1 MSELKKAL
9 EEKLGEHRVHSFNRG
24 VEDYIDMLLLDIET
38 KIPMKILMTD
48 GLSEYNMPVPEKYKG
63 REFNEIYF
71 ALPSYWEIEEK
82 ENPLMKWPLDQIQ
95 KLAKHVI
102 ENETWYGPGHTFS
115 NGNPPQS
122 LSENMKQ
129 NHLLMADPI
138 LLEDLLQPI
147 DLEGKNIYFL
157 AIIPLFEDE
166 FDRKMSS
173 GYFKFIRKFR
183 AKNGN
188 EVLDDYRTSIYRS
201 RWRIFGR

>member
-1 MSELKKAL
+1 MSELRKVL
-9 EEKLGEHRVHSFNRG
+9 ESKIGEHRVHSFNRSS
-24 VEDYIDMLLLDIET
+24 EDYIDLLLLDIET

-48 GLSEYNMPVPEKYKG
+48 GLSEYKMSVPEKHTG

-82 ENPLMKWPLDQIQ
+82 ENPLMRWPIDQIQ
-95 KLAKHVI
+95 KLAKHVV

-115 NGNPPQS
+115 NGNPPAP

-129 NHLLMADPI
+129 NHLVLTEPI
-138 LLEDLLQPI
+138 LLEDLFQPLSLNEKTI
-147 DLEGKNIYFL
+147 HFL
-157 AIIPLFEDE
+157 AIVPLFEDE

-183 AKNGN
+183 ARNGN
-188 EVLDDYRTSIYRS
+188 EILDDFRTSIYRS
-201 RWRIFGR
+201 RWRIF

>member
-1 MSELKKAL
+1 MSELRKAL
-9 EEKLGEHRVHSFNRG
+9 ESQIGEHRVHSFSSG
-24 VEDYIDMLLLDIET
+24 SEDYIDLLLLDIET
-38 KIPMKILMTD
+38 KVPIKILITD
-48 GLSEYNMPVPEKYKG
+48 GLSEYKMPVPEKHKG

-82 ENPLMKWPLDQIQ
+82 ENPLMRWPIDQIQ
-95 KLAKHVI
+95 KLAKHVV

-115 NGNPPQS
+115 HGNPPAP

-129 NHLLMADPI
+129 NHLVLTEPI
-138 LLEDLLQPI
+138 LLEDLFQPI
-147 DLEGKNIYFL
+147 TLNEKTIHFL
-157 AIIPLFEDE
+157 AIVPLFEDE

-188 EVLDDYRTSIYRS
+188 EVLDDFRTSIYKN
-201 RWRIFGR
+201 RWRIF